1 MKVTRLDLDGTGSPL
16 GLVGKILKAEPDLK
30 IPVPI
35 EELAI
40 ALDIG
45 EIAELNADGFIG
57 GLLTNPERSFGGIL
71 VKKGLYRHR
80 RRFTIGHELG
90 HFLIPVHKPAKAGQF
105 LCSASDMACWS
116 AKEQDRA
123 ARMEVEA
130 NEFAAGILLPAPS
143 LRSFLKPYSD
153 PDLRQMLAVHEHFDV
168 SREAASRAYAKFKG
182 EKIATVIVKEGKIYR
197 VYKSL
202 GLPKLCVKKDENVPA
217 SSIYSSFRG
226 EHGSVSDLKR
236 ADAGQWLESEWG
248 KRLPALYEQ
257 VLRQSNGFS
266 TIMLWCEEFELDEDY
281 DPDADKT
288 AKDRFRERQA
298 RFYDRR

>member
-1 MKVTRLDLDGTGSPL
+1 VKVTRLDLDGTGSPL

-57 GLLTNPERSFGGIL
+57 GLLTDPERSFGGIL
-71 VKKGLYRHR
+71 VKKGLHRHR

-116 AKEQDRA
+116 AREQDRA

-168 SREAASRAYAKFKG
+168 SREAAS
-182 EKIATVIVKEGKIYR
+182 VIVTERKIYR
-197 VYKSL
+197 IYKAL
-202 GLPKLCVKKDENVPA
+202 GLPKLSVEKGENVPA
-217 SSIYSSFRG
+217 SSVYSSFRG
-226 EHGSVSDLKR
+226 EPGSVSDLKR

-257 VLRQSNGFS
+257 VLAQSNGFS
-266 TIMLWCEEFELDEDY
+266 TIMLWCEDFELDEDY

-298 RFYDRR
+298 RFYGRR

>member
-16 GLVGKILKAEPDLK
+16 GLVGKILKAEPHLK

-35 EELAI
+35 EELAF

-71 VKKGLYRHR
+71 VKKGLHRHR

-90 HFLIPVHKPAKAGQF
+90 HFLIPAHKPAKADQF
-105 LCSASDMACWS
+105 LCSATDMARWS
-116 AKEQDRA
+116 AKEQGRA
-123 ARMEVEA
+123 AQMEVEA

-153 PDLRQMLAVHEHFDV
+153 PDLRQMLAVHENFDV

-182 EKIATVIVKEGKIYR
+182 EKIATIIAKDRKIYR
-197 VYKSL
+197 IYKSL
-202 GLPKLCVKKDENVPA
+202 GLPRLAVKNGANVPA
-217 SSIYSSFRG
+217 SSVYSSFRG
-226 EHGSVSDLKR
+226 PPGKVSELKR

-257 VLRQSNGFS
+257 VLTQNNGFS
-266 TIMLWCEEFELDEDY
+266 TIMLWCEEPDLDEDF

-298 RFYDRR
+298 RL